1 MLSPS
6 KYKRGGVPTMTTH
19 HGYPEPKG
27 PLTLSPS
34 KYARG
39 VPAMTTHHGYPEP
52 KGPLTLSPRGRS
64 LCRRWNIRLWRIR

>member
-1 MLSPS
+1 
-6 KYKRGGVPTMTTH
+6 MTTP

-39 VPAMTTHHGYPEP
+39 GVPAMTTHHGSPRPE
-52 KGPLTLSPRGRS
+52 GPLTLSQMEHPPVEDP
-64 LCRRWNIRLWRIR
+64 LRRKPVEV